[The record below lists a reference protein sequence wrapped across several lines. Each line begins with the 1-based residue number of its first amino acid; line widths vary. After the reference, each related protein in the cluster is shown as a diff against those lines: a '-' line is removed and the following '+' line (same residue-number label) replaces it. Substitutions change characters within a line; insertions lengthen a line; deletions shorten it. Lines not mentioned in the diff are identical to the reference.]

1 MKIVADSSIP
11 FLQGVFEPYATVV
24 YKDGRLIHRED
35 LLDAEVLIIRTRTR
49 CDAALLEGTA
59 VRMIAIAAI
68 GVDHIDFGYCNS
80 RGIEVHNAQGCNAG
94 GVMQYVF
101 SAIYGVASRKGIS
114 LDGATLGIIG
124 VGNVGSTVAQA
135 AAGLGFRLLLCDP
148 PREAAEPGGGFCG
161 LGHLLENSQI
171 VTMHTPL
178 DDSTRRM
185 ADASFFAA
193 MRPGTIFVN
202 TSRGE
207 VVDDDALKAARPKL
221 GGLVIDTWNN
231 EPYVDEELV
240 EMADIA
246 TPHIAGYS
254 FQGKRNGTAA
264 AVRCVAERYGIEP
277 LKGYDPD
284 TESEFHKP
292 VHLDLR
298 DRTQGEITSI
308 FQYNYPIF
316 TDDFMFRMDPGNF
329 EKMRADYRYRRE
341 IIID

>member
-11 FLQGVFEPYATVV
+11 FLKGVFEPYADVV
-24 YKDGRLIHRED
+24 FKDGRLICRDD
-35 LLDAEVLIIRTRTR
+35 LTDAEVLVIRTRTR
-49 CDAALLEGTA
+49 CDAALLEGTS

-68 GVDHIDFGYCNS
+68 GVDHIDFDYCNR

-94 GVMQYVF
+94 GVMQYVL

-114 LDGATLGIIG
+114 LDGATMGIIG
-124 VGNVGSTVAQA
+124 VGNVGTTVAA
-135 AAGLGFRLLLCDP
+135 AAARLGFRLLLCDP
-148 PREAAEPGGGFCG
+148 PRAASEPDGGFCS
-161 LGHLLENSQI
+161 LDYLLENSQI

-178 DDSTRRM
+178 DESTRRM
-185 ADASFFAA
+185 ADASFFAK

-207 VVDDDALKAARPKL
+207 VVDDNALKAARPKL
-221 GGLVIDTWNN
+221 GGLVIDTWND
-231 EPYVDEELV
+231 EPDVDAELV
-240 EMADIA
+240 DMTDIA

-254 FQGKRNGTAA
+254 FQGKLNAAAA
-264 AVRCVAERYGIEP
+264 AVRCVAERYGIEA
-277 LKGYDPD
+277 LMDYDPD
-284 TESEFHKP
+284 PEAEHHKP
-292 VHLDLR
+292 VHLDLA

-316 TDDFMFRMDPGNF
+316 TDDFMFRVDPGNF
-329 EKMRADYRYRRE
+329 EKMRADYSYRRE